1 MPFQH
6 EVEMAR
12 NFGIDKNW
20 NSDVIGVQVFS
31 GTYKIG
37 YVDCFSKYSELRLPR
52 PVTGKKIK

>member
-1 MPFQH
+1 
-6 EVEMAR
+6 MAR

-37 YVDCFSKYSELRLPR
+37 YVDCFSKNSELRLPR